1 MTDAFDADV
10 LIYAATPSHPLGGAV
25 RRLVGETPSGAR
37 AGVGSTLLVPE
48 LLTKPYR
55 TGATGELTALTAL
68 LARLILVPCD
78 EALARAA
85 VVLGARFALR
95 PMDAVHLAT
104 AVSVGAS
111 RFVTSNRRDF
121 PRSIDVVE
129 IAYPEDLPR

>member
-25 RRLVGETPSGAR
+25 RRLVGQTPSGAR

-48 LLTKPYR
+48 LLTKPHR
-55 TGATGELTALTAL
+55 LGATDELTALTAL
-68 LARLILVPCD
+68 LARLVLVPCD
-78 EALARAA
+78 EALARVA

-111 RFVTSNRRDF
+111 RFVTGNRRDF

-129 IAYPEDLPR
+129 ITYPEDLPR